1 MQKDLFSN
9 TNNNEDLF
17 LELYNAPDE
26 EELNKV
32 IEKHPEIFNDK
43 NWKPLGNNYSNYGIV
58 KNQQSNPIAALIE
71 KVTNSIDALLT
82 KKCHEAGIDPK
93 SKEAPQS
100 MDEAIESFYPD
111 RNWDLQEYRKK
122 QAEKIQV
129 IADGKGPRSKKTPY
143 DTSVIVYDDGE
154 GQHPEDFESTFLSLV
169 SGNKNDVQ
177 FVQGKYNMGGSGSI
191 VFCGKNRYQLI
202 ASKRHDKSGNFG
214 FTLIREHPKRE
225 TDQSKETWYEY
236 LLMDNKIP
244 SFEIDKLDLGLD
256 QKKFETGSIIKMYS
270 YQFPKGYSGFAQDL
284 NQSIN
289 EYLYNPALPIL
300 TKDTKKRYPN
310 NNVLV
315 KDLFGLKE
323 RLKKEENDYLDESFS
338 KEHTDDKIGPMK
350 VSCFVFKT
358 KVGGND
364 LKKTK
369 ENIQLRYFKNNMSV
383 LFSLNG
389 QVHGH
394 YTSEFI
400 TRSLKMN
407 MLKNHLLIHVDC
419 TNMNYDFRKE
429 LFMASRD
436 RLKDGEETQY
446 LRSYLAKSLSKKE
459 GRLNEIQKIRKQAVN
474 IDSSTNT
481 EDILKDF
488 TKNMPLDSDLMK
500 LLGETFKL
508 DQTKNKKDNSDKKKK
523 PKNEK
528 EEVPFEPKR
537 YPTLFKLN
545 GKGDK
550 EFTKLPIGG
559 EKTIRFD
566 TDVDDNYFDR
576 TDDPGDLQVSVLE
589 VNSNDS
595 KGGTK
600 PGQPKKTTEL
610 FNISKTSP
618 TKGTIR
624 ISLNPKNELQVGDSV
639 NMKAE
644 LSAPD
649 GNLSEFFNVKMAEK
663 EKPKEKVDN
672 KEKPEENLGLPQL
685 IFTYEEVE
693 ENDGNSQ
700 VSWADVEDATS
711 ESVDYTTVM
720 IPEVEGESLK
730 KIFINMD
737 SSVLKN
743 FKSKM
748 KNLNQD
754 QIEVANKKYFTSVYF
769 HTLFLYTI
777 TKNRGYQIR
786 QKNKDN
792 DREEE
797 VDLGTYL
804 KDLFD
809 NYYSIFILNYGGME
823 EMMEGIGD

>member
-1 MQKDLFSN
+1 MQEDLFSN
-9 TNNNEDLF
+9 TKTNENLF
-17 LELYNAPDE
+17 LELYRAPDE
-26 EELNKV
+26 EELSKV
-32 IEKHPEIFNDK
+32 IKKHPNIFDNPE

-82 KKCHEAGIDPK
+82 KKCQEAGIDPK
-93 SKEAPQS
+93 SNEAPQA
-100 MDEAIESFYPD
+100 MDEAIETFYPE
-111 RNWDLQEYRKK
+111 RHWDLKEQRRK
-122 QAEKIQV
+122 QAEQIQV

-143 DTSVIVYDDGE
+143 ETSVIVYDDGE
-154 GQHPEDFESTFLSLV
+154 GQHPKDFENTFLSLV
-169 SGNKNDVQ
+169 SGNKNNVQ

-202 ASKRHDKSGNFG
+202 ASKRYDKYGHFG
-214 FTLIREHPKRE
+214 FTLIREHPMQVS
-225 TDQSKETWYEY
+225 DQSKETWYEY
-236 LLMDNKIP
+236 LLINNEIP
-244 SFEIDKLDLGLD
+244 SFNIDKLDLGLD
-256 QKKFETGSIIKMYS
+256 QKRFETGSIIKMYS

-315 KDLFGLKE
+315 KDLFGLKQ
-323 RLKKEENDYLDESFS
+323 RLKKEEDDYLDESFS
-338 KEHTDDKIGPMK
+338 EDHTDSKVGPMK

-446 LRSYLAKSLSKKE
+446 LRNYLAKSLSKKG
-459 GRLNEIQKIRKQAVN
+459 GRLDEIQKIRKQAVN

-523 PKNEK
+523 PKKEK
-528 EEVPFEPKR
+528 EEIPFNPKR
-537 YPTLFKLN
+537 YPSLFKLS
-545 GKGDK
+545 GKGDNQV
-550 EFTKLPIGG
+550 TKLPVGG
-559 EKTIRFD
+559 ERTIKFD

-589 VNSNDS
+589 VSSNDS

-649 GNLSEFFNVKMAEK
+649 GNLSEFFNVKIAEK

-685 IFTYEEVE
+685 IFTYEDVE
-693 ENDGNSQ
+693 ENDGNNK
-700 VSWADVEDATS
+700 VSWADVEIATN
-711 ESVDYTTVM
+711 ETVDYRTVM
-720 IPEVEGESLK
+720 VPDVEGDSLK
-730 KIFINMD
+730 SIFINMD
-737 SSVLKN
+737 STVLRD
-743 FKSKM
+743 FKSKI

-786 QKNKDN
+786 QKKDN

-823 EMMEGIGD
+823 EMMESVGD